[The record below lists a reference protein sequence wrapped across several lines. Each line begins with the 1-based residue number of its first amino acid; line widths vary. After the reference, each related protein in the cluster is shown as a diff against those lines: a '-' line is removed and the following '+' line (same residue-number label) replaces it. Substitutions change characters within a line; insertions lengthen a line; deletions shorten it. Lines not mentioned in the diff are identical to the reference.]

1 MTLVGTTTCHGSLLW
16 MRSNASVITHR
27 QIISNHNKHNKH
39 DTNLLACFLEVGQVL
54 SNNLLMCKPCGRC
67 KWLQKLPCPPQQ
79 QVQWVNKR
87 AFTNTSFHERC
98 HWQSFCISESLAHQL
113 LHFPIRDN
121 LLRIRHLHMLLVR
134 NTKTSLTCKL
144 IALHQLYMVLRK
156 PIFHISAILKLTN
169 FGSFSANPWH
179 ISDSCNFAPFICK
192 AHLAPP
198 QTGTLGMQSYKPSF
212 PPSWRQRCQI
222 CQSLRTHAGQTL
234 CKGYQQCHL
243 HEFQLHLQY
252 LILVALLK

>member
-16 MRSNASVITHR
+16 MRSNASVITHSKLL
-27 QIISNHNKHNKH
+27 QII
-39 DTNLLACFLEVGQVL
+39 TNITNMTQIYLRACFLEVGQVL
-54 SNNLLMCKPCGRC
+54 SNNLLCKPCGRC
-67 KWLQKLPCPPQQ
+67 KWLQKLPFPPQQ

-156 PIFHISAILKLTN
+156 PILHISAILKFTN

-179 ISDSCNFAPFICK
+179 ISDSCNFSPFICK

-198 QTGTLGMQSYKPSF
+198 RQEGSECKATSLHFHPAGGKGVNYVNHWEPMPDRRFARDISSVIYTNFSSISNTSF
-212 PPSWRQRCQI
+212 W
-222 CQSLRTHAGQTL
+222 
-234 CKGYQQCHL
+234 
-243 HEFQLHLQY
+243 
-252 LILVALLK
+252 